1 MADRPPIPLDF
12 FYSDQTSTPV
22 VDVNAARAAQKLLL
36 SFLHGEEF
44 PWPVYGEGKE
54 ITNITASGFE
64 SVRLPADL
72 EARCE
77 MINRVILDPDNGV

>member
-1 MADRPPIPLDF
+1 MADRPSIPSDF

-22 VDVNAARAAQKLLL
+22 MDANAAKAAQKHLLG
-36 SFLHGEEF
+36 FLYGEEF
-44 PWPVYGEGKE
+44 PWPVYAEGRE
-54 ITNITASGFE
+54 IPNITSSGFE